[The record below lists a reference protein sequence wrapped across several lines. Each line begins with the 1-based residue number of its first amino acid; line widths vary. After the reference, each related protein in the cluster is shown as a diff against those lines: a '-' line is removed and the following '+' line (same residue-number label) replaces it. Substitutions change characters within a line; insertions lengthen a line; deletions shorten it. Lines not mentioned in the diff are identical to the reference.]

1 MNFLAKCWE
10 FVLSKLSVSIS
21 ERGTHSGG
29 GRQGR
34 PSGTDAGQRE
44 VCQSCRYAPAL
55 GAQWESFL
63 SPTCLEPLAQDW
75 WAAGGLATY

>member
-1 MNFLAKCWE
+1 MC
-10 FVLSKLSVSIS
+10 
-21 ERGTHSGG
+21 RDTYSGE

-34 PSGTDAGQRE
+34 LSGTDAGQKE

-55 GAQWESFL
+55 GAQWDSFL

-75 WAAGGLATY
+75 WAAGIWLLIRAGGQHWNDQLFDVCTGLT